1 VPGGNGH
8 DIYLTR
14 FDNAG
19 NVVGTPEM
27 RVSVNPGTTDAQ
39 SGYQYLPRIAAR
51 ADGDLVIVWR
61 DDSGNDGSGHGVF
74 GRSFDAASGS
84 FGDVFLVNTVTSGHQ
99 YEPDVA
105 MFADGSFVVVWRDDN
120 GLDGSGTAT
129 FGRRFDAAG
138 VALGDAFLVN
148 ENTAG
153 SQYQPKVT
161 ALSTGGFVVAFY
173 NDTGE
178 YWGDTYIREF
188 DAAGNP
194 VDSDRRVNADSGA
207 AYRSQYEPAI
217 TDLGNGNFVVAWR
230 ADNNADGSAS
240 GIYQQVFGDSAALA
254 RQGDPD
260 LSDFTGAVSFMENA
274 VNGGLQIIDAAVSLS
289 DADSADFSGGRL
301 DLYYL
306 SGGAA
311 EDQLG
316 VVAGGPISVAGNVVS
331 YAGTPIGTLSGGAN
345 GTNLRID
352 FSGAAATADAV
363 QALVQHLG
371 YANTDS
377 SPNASR
383 TLGLR
388 ISDGDGGASAP
399 NVLTITVTPEA
410 DGTPPAYPQSRSTP
424 ISQASRPARRS
435 ASWPMAA
442 T

>member
-1 VPGGNGH
+1 
-8 DIYLTR
+8 
-14 FDNAG
+14 
-19 NVVGTPEM
+19 
-27 RVSVNPGTTDAQ
+27 
-39 SGYQYLPRIAAR
+39 
-51 ADGDLVIVWR
+51 VWR
-61 DDSGNDGSGHGVF
+61 DDNGNDGSGYGVF

-84 FGDVFLVNTVTSGHQ
+84 FGEVFLVTTVTSGNQ

-138 VALGDAFLVN
+138 APLGDAFLVN

-194 VDSDRRVNADSGA
+194 VDSDRRSRRQRRGLPLPVRTGHHRPGQRQLRGRLAG
-207 AYRSQYEPAI
+207 RQQRRRQRQRHLPAS
-217 TDLGNGNFVVAWR
+217 LRRQRR
-230 ADNNADGSAS
+230 AG
-240 GIYQQVFGDSAALA
+240 
-254 RQGDPD
+254 RQGNPD

-316 VVAGGPISVAGNVVS
+316 VVAGGPIVAGNVVS

-345 GTNLRID
+345 G
-352 FSGAAATADAV
+352 ATC
-363 QALVQHLG
+363 
-371 YANTDS
+371 
-377 SPNASR
+377 AS
-383 TLGLR
+383 T
-388 ISDGDGGASAP
+388 
-399 NVLTITVTPEA
+399 
-410 DGTPPAYPQSRSTP
+410 
-424 ISQASRPARRS
+424 
-435 ASWPMAA
+435 
-442 T
+442 